1 MKRLILYDL
10 DGTLVDTGEDIAN
23 AANYMIEALYG
34 APLPPE
40 VIRRFVGQ
48 GLHDLVKRCL
58 DTDDP
63 ARIRRG
69 LELFEAYYT
78 QHLTDYSTLY
88 PSTLEVLH
96 YFGTRS
102 HQAVLT
108 NKPDPFARNLLTALG
123 VADYFVEILAGG
135 SRYPKKPDPTA
146 ARSVMER
153 CQVGPEET
161 LLVGDSAIDVETGRN
176 AGILTVI
183 VAQGFA
189 QQDALH
195 AAAPD
200 VLVQDLE
207 EFLQLARQRGW

>member
-23 AANYMIEALYG
+23 AANHMIETLCGVAL
-34 APLPPE
+34 PRE

-48 GLHDLVKRCL
+48 GLHDLVTRCL
-58 DTDDP
+58 DTEDP
-63 ARIRRG
+63 VRIQRG
-69 LELFEAYYT
+69 LKLFEAHYAS
-78 QHLTDYSTLY
+78 HLTDHSALY
-88 PSTLEVLH
+88 PWTLEVLQ
-96 YFGTRS
+96 YFEPRS
-102 HQAVLT
+102 KQAVLT
-108 NKPDPFARNLLTALG
+108 NKPDPFARDLLNALG

-135 SRYPKKPDPTA
+135 SRYPKKPDPAA

-161 LLVGDSAIDVETGRN
+161 LLIGDSLIDLETGRN
-176 AGILTVI
+176 AGVFTVI

-189 QQDALH
+189 HQEALH

-200 VLVQDLE
+200 ALVQDLK
-207 EFLQLARQRGW
+207 EFLQLAQQRGW